1 MKLHEYQARELL
13 AKYGIPV
20 PEASL
25 ATTPEE
31 ARAATEAL
39 GGRSVVKAQV
49 HAGGRGKAGG
59 VRLVDSPAAAA
70 GAAAALIGTNLV
82 THQTSPSGAPVSSV
96 MIAEQ
101 TAIVTELY
109 LSVLVDAQLRTPVV
123 MASQAGGVEIE
134 QVAEESP
141 EKIIRVVTDPVFG
154 LWPYQARDIALALG
168 VPPALVRPTTAL
180 ISNLF
185 KLFVEND
192 CTLVEINPLVITEDE
207 QVVAL
212 DSKVDIEDDALF
224 RHPDLAKLVDPSQ
237 DDELER
243 RARSAGLSYVKLDD
257 GSVGCMVNGAG
268 LAMATMDITLRAG
281 TNPANFLDVG
291 GGAQEETIAEA
302 FDIIVSDPD
311 VKAVLVNIF
320 GGILRCDI
328 AARGLVI
335 GAHQSGS
342 NLPIVVVMRGTNAE
356 EGIEILR
363 GSDLNVTFA
372 EDLSEAA
379 PTVARVIAGGGA

>member
-1 MKLHEYQARELL
+1 ML
-13 AKYGIPV
+13 AGYGIPV
-20 PEASL
+20 PKASL

-31 ARAATEAL
+31 ARAETEAL

-70 GAAAALIGTNLV
+70 EAAEALIGTKLV

-101 TAIVTELY
+101 TAIATELY

-123 MASQAGGVEIE
+123 MASQAGGMEIE
-134 QVAEESP
+134 RVAEETP
-141 EKIIRVVTDPVFG
+141 EKIIRVAADPVFG
-154 LWPYQARDIALALG
+154 LWPYQARDIALALD
-168 VPPALVRPTTAL
+168 VPPALVRPTAAL
-180 ISNLF
+180 ISSLF

-207 QVVAL
+207 RVIAL
-212 DSKVDIEDDALF
+212 DSKIDIDDDALF
-224 RHPDLAKLVDPSQ
+224 RHPDLAKLADPSQ
-237 DDELER
+237 HDELEQ
-243 RARSAGLSYVKLDD
+243 RARNAGLSYVKLDD

-328 AARGLVI
+328 AARGVVM

-342 NLPIVVVMRGTNAE
+342 GLPIVVVMRGTNAE
-356 EGIEILR
+356 EGLEILR
-363 GSDLNVTFA
+363 KSDLNVTFA
-372 EDLSEAA
+372 DDLSEAA
-379 PTVARVIAGGGA
+379 PTVARVIAGGAA